1 MKTILNL
8 FFFISIL
15 LFAVACEKEQ
25 EDTNLLPPHEMEVV
39 EKRIQE
45 LALKKR
51 QECLDEALK
60 LATERVD
67 STLLQ
72 MEVLIPI
79 DLEGTI
85 VRPQRPIAPVKRQQF
100 DTTAIRPFIPTKR
113 DSM

>member
-1 MKTILNL
+1 MKAIFNL
-8 FFFISIL
+8 FFFVSIM

-25 EDTNLLPPHEMEVV
+25 VDPNILPPHAMDVV
-39 EKRIQE
+39 EKRINE

-51 QECLDEALK
+51 QECLDKALK
-60 LATERVD
+60 LATARVD

-79 DLEGTI
+79 DVEGTI
-85 VRPQRPIAPVKRQQF
+85 VRPRRPMAPIKRQRS
-100 DTTAIRPFIPTKR
+100 DTTAIRPFIPTER